1 MSDAA
6 FRLTLPV
13 WTVVDSEVLR
23 RGDPAAAI
31 VTVGGG
37 DRGPIFPLFT
47 RAGAAELYAGTKERA
62 DLGLEAFPIG
72 DAATL
77 RRLAASYR
85 PLQVEYEAVNPGLRP
100 EDPAEH
106 YVPLGELLAS
116 PG

>member
-47 RAGAAELYAGTKERA
+47 RAGAAGARRHPA
-62 DLGLEAFPIG
+62 AHAVPRMHA
-72 DAATL
+72 AATAHKARWL
-77 RRLAASYR
+77 PAAPPRRA
-85 PLQVEYEAVNPGLRP
+85 P
-100 EDPAEH
+100 
-106 YVPLGELLAS
+106 
-116 PG
+116 